1 MSTATSKT
9 NIAELLGEM
18 NAGVFE
24 QHINH
29 ALSDIAAHVC
39 ETGKKGQMVLTFN
52 VSQIGEANQVS
63 IEHTI
68 KSMVPKLR
76 GKVTEEHTTQTPLHV
91 GRGGTL
97 TLYPDNQRP
106 LEMGAGAATGRT
118 DGIGSEDRH

>member
-1 MSTATSKT
+1 MSNATGKT
-9 NIAELLGEM
+9 NISELITEF

-24 QHINH
+24 QQINH
-29 ALSDIAAHVC
+29 ALNDIAANVC
-39 ETGKKGQMVLTFN
+39 ETGKKGQLVLTLN

-63 IEHTI
+63 VEHTI

-97 TLYPDNQRP
+97 TVYPDNQRP

-118 DGIGSEDRH
+118 DQVGEDRH